1 MPKTKLYIRHNKLN
15 SKGEAIIFIRYSH
28 SDEACDFSTGERIE
42 PQYWDYEN
50 RQVRKSYRGFTS
62 LNSYLLKRKNEI
74 EELRLNL
81 QLRGINP
88 SIEAV
93 RNEYRKQFDLT
104 EETPMSNQLLDHW
117 NDFITYQRDIK
128 RVTKETL
135 KQYEST
141 RKKLLEYES
150 YVNSKLTFDKIN
162 SDFIEQFV
170 FYLFS
175 ISICSS
181 NTVGGKVKHIK
192 AFLNWA
198 FSKGVTTN
206 SKFKEFKKP
215 TSETTIVTLTQQQLD
230 ILFYLDL
237 SGEKKL
243 EKARD
248 LFVLGCSTGLRFS
261 DYSRI
266 NPANIKGDF
275 IVISTEKTDTQ
286 VRIPLNDYSRQI
298 LNRYPTGLPKIS
310 NVNLNKFIKDV
321 GVRAKFFED
330 HEVTTYKGGVKQ
342 KHYKPLYSL
351 LTTHCARRTFATQSL
366 ARGMQMFDTM
376 RVTGHKDVR
385 SFMKYVHVAE
395 PRLQQEVLKAWNT
408 LGPDKSD
415 STKSE

>member
-28 SDEACDFSTGERIE
+28 NDEACDFSTGERIE
-42 PQYWDYEN
+42 PQYWDYEHQ
-50 RQVRKSYRGFTS
+50 QVRKSYRGFTS
-62 LNSYLLKRKNEI
+62 LNSYLLKRKTEI

-93 RNEYRKQFDLT
+93 RNEYRKQFDT
-104 EETPMSNQLLDHW
+104 AEEKSMSNQLLDHW
-117 NDFITYQRDIK
+117 ADFISYQRDIK

-141 RKKLLEYES
+141 RKKLIEYED

-162 SDFIEQFV
+162 SDFIDQFV
-170 FYLFS
+170 FFLFS
-175 ISICSS
+175 ISNCSS

-198 FSKGVTTN
+198 FSKGITTN
-206 SKFKEFKKP
+206 NKFKEFKKP

-237 SGEKKL
+237 SGERKL

-248 LFVLGCSTGLRFS
+248 LFILGCSTGLRFS

-298 LNRYPTGLPKIS
+298 LNRYPNGLPKIS

-321 GVRAKFFED
+321 GIRAKFFEE

-342 KHYKPLYSL
+342 KLNKPLYSL

-408 LGPDKSD
+408 LGQDKGD
-415 STKSE
+415 STKSK

>member
-15 SKGEAIIFIRYSH
+15 GKGEAIIFIRYSH
-28 SDEACDFSTGERIE
+28 NDEACDFSTGERIE

-62 LNSYLLKRKNEI
+62 LNSYLLKRKTEI

-88 SIEAV
+88 TIEAV
-93 RNEYRKQFDLT
+93 RNEYRKQFDVP
-104 EETPMSNQLLDHW
+104 EEKSISNKLLDHW
-117 NDFITYQRDIK
+117 NDFINYQRDIK
-128 RVTKETL
+128 RVSKETL

-141 RKKLLEYES
+141 RKKIEEYEI
-150 YVNSKLTFDKIN
+150 YINSKLIFDKID

-175 ISICSS
+175 VSNCSS
-181 NTVGGKVKHIK
+181 NTVGGKIKHIK

-198 FSKGVTTN
+198 FSKGITTN
-206 SKFKEFKKP
+206 AKFKDFKKP
-215 TSETTIVTLTQQQLD
+215 SSETTIVTLTQQQLD
-230 ILFYLDL
+230 TLFYLDL

-248 LFVLGCSTGLRFS
+248 LFVLGCATGLRFS

-266 NPANIKGDF
+266 SPANIKADF
-275 IVISTEKTDTQ
+275 IVISTEKTDAQ
-286 VRIPLNDYSRQI
+286 VRIPLTDYSREI
-298 LNRYPTGLPKIS
+298 LKRYPNGLPRIS
-310 NVNLNKFIKDV
+310 NVNLNRFLKEV
-321 GVRAKFFED
+321 GIRAKFFEEY
-330 HEVTTYKGGVKQ
+330 EVTTYKGGIKQ
-342 KHYKPLYSL
+342 KHHKPLYTL
-351 LTTHCARRTFATQSL
+351 LTTHCARRTFSTQSL

-376 RVTGHKDVR
+376 RITGHKDVR

-395 PRLQQEVLKAWNT
+395 PRLHQEVLKAWNT
-408 LGPDKSD
+408 LNPEDPTKTNKS
-415 STKSE
+415 